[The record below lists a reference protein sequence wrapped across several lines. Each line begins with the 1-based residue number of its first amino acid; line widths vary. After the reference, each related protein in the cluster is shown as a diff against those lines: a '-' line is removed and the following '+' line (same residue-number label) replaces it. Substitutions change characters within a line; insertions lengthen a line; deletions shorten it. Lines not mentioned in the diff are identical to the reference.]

1 MAGNPTAPNSPCL
14 SLKASILRPNPGIM
28 GIGFGKSS
36 PNGPTI
42 QVSELLLFTQIHGI
56 WLNDKIPK
64 EDVIA
69 NIPWISNLH
78 SIHIPVMF
86 HWISDGRSIPQRY
99 LRLMFYYVS
108 LYQDYSP
115 KYNIIKLWWFTQ
127 IDGTFIPWF
136 IRLQPS
142 FCCFNPKKWRSTLW

>member
-1 MAGNPTAPNSPCL
+1 MASKGNYPQMAQQFRLVNYYNL
-14 SLKASILRPNPGIM
+14 LRFM
-28 GIGFGKSS
+28 EF
-36 PNGPTI
+36 
-42 QVSELLLFTQIHGI
+42 

-64 EDVIA
+64 EDVIT

>member
-69 NIPWISNLH
+69 NIP
-78 SIHIPVMF
+78 
-86 HWISDGRSIPQRY
+86 
-99 LRLMFYYVS
+99 
-108 LYQDYSP
+108 
-115 KYNIIKLWWFTQ
+115 
-127 IDGTFIPWF
+127 
-136 IRLQPS
+136 
-142 FCCFNPKKWRSTLW
+142 